1 MAAEFHLAHSFD
13 PVSKRHYLNDNNSVL
28 HCHHYSTLYTQLAL
42 EFEGFGGVEQLIQVG
57 EEVFG
62 GILKSYFQT
71 NAVDSLPDRISLA
84 QQYWKEVGMGL
95 VNISMPDEKAGTA
108 KMEYSHLDEGWLKKW
123 GNIDRPVN
131 FFTQGFLA
139 GACAAIYDKP
149 FNSYL
154 VEETNSLVRGHD
166 CSEFVVTLK

>member
-1 MAAEFHLAHSFD
+1 MAAEFILAHSFD
-13 PVSKRHYLNDNNSVL
+13 PITKRHYLNDNNSVF

-42 EFEGFGGVEQLIQVG
+42 EFEDLGGVEQLVQVG

-62 GILKSYFQT
+62 GILKSYFQSKGISS
-71 NAVDSLPDRISLA
+71 VQDRISIA

-95 VNISMPDEKAGTA
+95 VSISMSDEKMGTA
-108 KMEYSHLDEGWLKKW
+108 SMEYSHLDEGWLKKW
-123 GNIDRPVN
+123 GGIDRPVN

-149 FNSYL
+149 FHSYH
-154 VEETNSLVRGHD
+154 VEETSSLVRGHD
-166 CSEFVVTLK
+166 CSEFNVTLK